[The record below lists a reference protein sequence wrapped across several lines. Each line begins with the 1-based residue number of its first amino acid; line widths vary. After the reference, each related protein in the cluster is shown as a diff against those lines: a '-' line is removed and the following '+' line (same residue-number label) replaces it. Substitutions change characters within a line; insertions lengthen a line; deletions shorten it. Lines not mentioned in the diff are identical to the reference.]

1 MIAMY
6 SNKIFF
12 TFIIFINVSVIHSMK
27 REPEEELCPLK
38 EQKKV
43 AKPERQEELSAFE
56 KLPLELKEKILGY
69 LVTAPGN
76 LEPIQLYRAT
86 ENIRA
91 LMELNTGFARLFLN
105 DARING
111 YLVNELAKRFTGG
124 DKTAVVIALNT
135 KGASDWLR
143 AFVSM
148 DSSMHGEVRAHLVDA
163 VNKDQF
169 HVVKFILNSIP
180 KPIISMPDRDGVTPL
195 MYAAR
200 NGNTLIVKELI
211 SAGAKVNMQDA
222 QDWTALMNA
231 ASKNYTEIIS
241 MLIDAGADV
250 NMKAKRGWTALMAA
264 SQCGNESIIRIL
276 LSKGALVNAQT
287 SSRWTPL
294 MYAAA
299 SGHLA
304 VVDMFLSAGAHVNL
318 QTQDGSS
325 ALMLAAQNGHLLIVE
340 KLLANDAQVNQEDE
354 NKRTA
359 LIYAVEGGYKAIVE
373 KLLAAGADVV
383 ALSGRSALW
392 YAEKSTSP
400 DKQSIIKLLKSSSK
414 Q

>member
-1 MIAMY
+1 M
-6 SNKIFF
+6 
-12 TFIIFINVSVIHSMK
+12 
-27 REPEEELCPLK
+27 L
-38 EQKKV
+38 
-43 AKPERQEELSAFE
+43 
-56 KLPLELKEKILGY
+56 LELKEKILGY

-111 YLVNELAKRFTGG
+111 YLVNELAERFTGG

-222 QDWTALMNA
+222 QDLYSFNECCI
-231 ASKNYTEIIS
+231 KKLYRDN
-241 MLIDAGADV
+241 IDA
-250 NMKAKRGWTALMAA
+250 
-264 SQCGNESIIRIL
+264 
-276 LSKGALVNAQT
+276 
-287 SSRWTPL
+287 
-294 MYAAA
+294 Y
-299 SGHLA
+299 
-304 VVDMFLSAGAHVNL
+304 
-318 QTQDGSS
+318 
-325 ALMLAAQNGHLLIVE
+325 
-340 KLLANDAQVNQEDE
+340 
-354 NKRTA
+354 
-359 LIYAVEGGYKAIVE
+359 
-373 KLLAAGADVV
+373 
-383 ALSGRSALW
+383 
-392 YAEKSTSP
+392 
-400 DKQSIIKLLKSSSK
+400 
-414 Q
+414 